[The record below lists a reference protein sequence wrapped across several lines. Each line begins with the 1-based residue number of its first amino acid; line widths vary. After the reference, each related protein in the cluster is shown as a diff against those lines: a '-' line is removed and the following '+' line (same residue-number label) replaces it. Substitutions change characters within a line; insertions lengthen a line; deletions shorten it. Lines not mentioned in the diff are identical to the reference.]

1 MNNFQ
6 KLNFDNT
13 AVKKKLSCSLYYSSE
28 GADAKVRQFFTFKN
42 ILFINE
48 IQEPCDEPQQ
58 AKFFI
63 KRIYQ
68 DTKFVF
74 NFISIDYIILSGYK
88 LECLSVQNKMLLVL

>member
-6 KLNFDNT
+6 KLNFDNI
-13 AVKKKLSCSLYYSSE
+13 AVKTKKNLSCSLYYSSE

-48 IQEPCDEPQQ
+48 RQESCDVPQQ

-63 KRIYQ
+63 
-68 DTKFVF
+68 
-74 NFISIDYIILSGYK
+74 
-88 LECLSVQNKMLLVL
+88 